1 MEFEQN
7 DDFYQSLRKRILD
20 WANSQEGKTSQ
31 WTQYVLAVPDVFHLL
46 VKLTLDPEVPAVAK
60 AKLGVGLAYFIS
72 PIDLLPEALLGPL
85 GFTDDIVVAA
95 IILKALINETDAEL
109 VRKHWAGEEDIL
121 KLVQHIIDVADR
133 MVGTGLLNKIKKMF

>member
-1 MEFEQN
+1 MEIEPN

-20 WANSQEGKTSQ
+20 WANSKEGKTSQ
-31 WTQYVLAVPDVFHLL
+31 WTQYLLAVPDVFHLL
-46 VKLTLDPEVPAVAK
+46 VKLTLDPEVPAAAK
-60 AKLGVGLAYFIS
+60 AKLGIGLAYFIS

-95 IILKALINETDAEL
+95 IILKAIINETDAEL